1 MPKILLAQ
9 SGSGLQFIEL
19 TCLLKVLRWPVMVSY
34 GMVFNCSQEEFS
46 LLLACGEGKSWI
58 TTERNLLKDPKTTS
72 ILALVKTIYYIDK
85 TVLVENRPLVKF
97 IRNYIWDL
105 RSVFST
111 SSLGTTL
118 CSLRSRLLMG
128 SWLLANTVL
137 DTRFSKYEDCF
148 PCNLP
153 CVLKSDDDSKW
164 Y

>member
-97 IRNYIWDL
+97 IRNYIRDL
-105 RSVFST
+105 TSVFSI
-111 SSLGTTL
+111 SSQWGYRRRYFPLKLSYAHSLPKAKRTRRCGSEYLGFD
-118 CSLRSRLLMG
+118 
-128 SWLLANTVL
+128 VL
-137 DTRFSKYEDCF
+137 GVCDLFY
-148 PCNLP
+148 
-153 CVLKSDDDSKW
+153 V